1 MIIDTVANIAL
12 YAALNSK
19 LGRALDYITKTDLGT
34 LPAGRTDIDG
44 ADIYCIVSEY
54 DTRPAGELKWEAH
67 RVYTDIQVVLS
78 GAEAIG
84 YAPVSALNVTAGY
97 DAGSDVMFLEGEGT
111 FMPALPG
118 RFIVLTPHDAHMPG
132 VSTGVKSRIKKLVIK
147 VRYSAPL

>member
-1 MIIDTVANIAL
+1 MIIDTVSNIAL
-12 YAALNSK
+12 YATLYSK
-19 LGRALDYITKTDLGT
+19 LGRAFEYLAKTDLGT

-84 YAPVSALNVTAGY
+84 YAPVPALNVTAEY
-97 DAGSDVMFLEGEGT
+97 DAGRDVMFLEGEGT
-111 FMPALPG
+111 LMPALPG
-118 RFIVLTPHDAHMPG
+118 RFVVLTPHDAHMPG
-132 VSTGVKSRIKKLVIK
+132 VSLNGSSRVKKLVVK
-147 VRYSAPL
+147 VRYAEPL